1 MAVKGGGA
9 AESRLPWGTGRDTG
23 WRTSPR
29 PPATPYLLLGLHF
42 LPPVGGTEAG
52 VGPQQHRG
60 RPGST
65 WAGPSM
71 LPAQQPPLLSS
82 FNEPSSQ
89 RGQRAV
95 LREVTSQAISPSSR
109 SPLLHLLLLKPPIQ
123 GGDPSPIPWGA
134 QSQTEEGPNTNRQ
147 TGPRQTLIS
156 RRDKCKQRLSALRE
170 WEGRPD

>member
-109 SPLLHLLLLKPPIQ
+109 SPLLNLLLL
-123 GGDPSPIPWGA
+123 
-134 QSQTEEGPNTNRQ
+134 
-147 TGPRQTLIS
+147 LH
-156 RRDKCKQRLSALRE
+156 QRLRHPKAPHPRGGPITHPLGSSK
-170 WEGRPD
+170 PDRGGTKH